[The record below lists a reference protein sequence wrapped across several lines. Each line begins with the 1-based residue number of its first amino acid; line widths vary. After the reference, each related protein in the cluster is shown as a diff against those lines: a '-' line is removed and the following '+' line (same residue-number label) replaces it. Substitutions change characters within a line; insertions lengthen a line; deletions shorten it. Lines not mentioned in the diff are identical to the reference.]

1 MKMNV
6 KRHGLL
12 GACLAGAV
20 TLGVGAAPPAQAK
33 TFAMVFKVLNNAF
46 TPPLQAGCKAAAE
59 KLHIT
64 CTFMGPQEY
73 DEAAE
78 VQMAQDMVQRGID
91 GLAVSAGNPKAMV
104 RVLRLAKE
112 RHVPVVTFDSDVLP
126 QDASLRATF
135 IGTDNY
141 QFGAK
146 LAQLTQQL
154 KPKGGTV
161 CIQSGAPA
169 SLNLDGRIQGIRD
182 TLAGVPKAQ
191 GVKRLT
197 GQGGW
202 TEPSGCPVY
211 NNDNITLAAQQ
222 MFDVLTANPKL
233 DAFVAVGGW
242 AQYAP
247 QAYRQA
253 VGLQKERV
261 ASKEL
266 AIVFGDNFGPQMPLL
281 KDGLSDFN
289 VGQRPFDMAFKAIQ
303 TLNDLTDG
311 KTAPSSIVTGL
322 EVCTP
327 KDTATCG
334 KTPSE

>member
-1 MKMNV
+1 MKRYNGA
-6 KRHGLL
+6 GLI
-12 GACLAGAV
+12 GVAV
-20 TLGVGAAPPAQAK
+20 LGVGAPAPAQAK

-59 KLHIT
+59 KLHVT

-73 DEAAE
+73 NEAAE
-78 VQMAQDMVQRGID
+78 VQMAQDMVQRGVD
-91 GLAVSAGNPKAMV
+91 GLAVSAGNPKAMG
-104 RVLRLAKE
+104 RVLELAKQ
-112 RHVPVVTFDSDVLP
+112 RNIPVVTFDSDVLP
-126 QDASLRATF
+126 QDAGLRATF

-141 QFGAK
+141 LFGAK
-146 LAQLTQQL
+146 LAELTKQL
-154 KPKGGTV
+154 KPQGGTV

-169 SLNLDGRIQGIRD
+169 SLNLDDRIQGIRD
-182 TLAGVPKAQ
+182 TLAGAARTDP
-191 GVKRLT
+191 VKRLT

-211 NNDNITLAAQQ
+211 NNDSVQLAAQQ

-253 VGLQKERV
+253 VALQKDRV
-261 ASKEL
+261 ASKDL

-281 KDGLSDFN
+281 KDGLSHFN
-289 VGQRPFDMAFKAIQ
+289 VGQRPFDMAYKAVEV
-303 TLNDLTDG
+303 LNDLTDG
-311 KTAPSSIVTGL
+311 KTVPPAIVTGL

-327 KDTATCG
+327 QDTERCG
-334 KTPSE
+334 KSPAN